1 MADRSVAFGRDSVA
15 SFIIIC
21 DFGDDAASWGC
32 HCNFRRHDGVPLFAV
47 RFRNMCSR
55 VGLWCS
61 AKIQEISKPNK
72 TTVSNTSY
80 SYCSIYL
87 YSVPYSITVRY
98 SRKAQA
104 LARKHFETINHQL

>member
-72 TTVSNTSY
+72 TTVY
-80 SYCSIYL
+80 QIL
-87 YSVPYSITVRY
+87 HIHTVRSTCTVY
-98 SRKAQA
+98 RTALPYGTVEKLRLSRGNISRQ
-104 LARKHFETINHQL
+104 